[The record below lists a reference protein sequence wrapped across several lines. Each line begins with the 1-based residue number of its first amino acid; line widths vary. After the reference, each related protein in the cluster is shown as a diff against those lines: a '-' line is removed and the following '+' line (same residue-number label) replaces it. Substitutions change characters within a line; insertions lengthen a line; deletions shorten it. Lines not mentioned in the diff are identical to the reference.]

1 MTPGNVE
8 FVQVLCSMTIETGG
22 VAAFLYADRHVRPT
36 RRRARRWLPAT
47 EEAAVLGAFLFGPL
61 YGGPALVIHF
71 TKSRGALGFPLGL
84 VAALAVATF
93 DVCTQLGAGWTIEQL
108 GL

>member
-22 VAAFLYADRHVRPT
+22 VAALLYADRHVLRS

-71 TKSRGALGFPLGL
+71 AKSRGALGFVIGL
-84 VAALAVATF
+84 VAAGAVVTL
-93 DVCTQLGAGWTIEQL
+93 DVCMQLGAAATIDRL